1 MGTGSLIHPAALAG
15 WSNGA
20 MRTLVSLLLA
30 SIPVAGADPVNV
42 LVWDERQPRQEE
54 AYDNFLGNEIAHYLR
69 SQDGLSVQSAGQ
81 DDPQNGLA
89 SLDNQDVLIWW
100 GHVRQ
105 GEVPDAVGQRIVERI
120 RSGQLALVA
129 LHSAHWSVPFMQ
141 AMYSRTKDDAKRRFP
156 DPNTSIEFV
165 PPPGRFPP
173 TYDSIVTP
181 AYYAFKRGGT
191 VRQVRVDLP
200 NCVFPGVDAHGK
212 SSRVTVL
219 TPDHPIMDGLPSQF
233 DIPESEMYDEPFHVP
248 DPDVVLFREDWR
260 GSGHF
265 RGGMLWNLGL
275 GKVCYFRPGHET
287 FPVFK
292 DPNVLKILENAV
304 RWLGTQNAE

>member
-1 MGTGSLIHPAALAG
+1 
-15 WSNGA
+15 

-233 DIPESEMYDEPFHVP
+233 DIPQSEMYDEPFHVP

-275 GKVCYFRPGHET
+275 GKVFYFRPGHET

>member
-1 MGTGSLIHPAALAG
+1 
-15 WSNGA
+15 
-20 MRTLVSLLLA
+20 MRVILLMLLA
-30 SIPVAGADPVNV
+30 TVAVVAADPVNV

-54 AYDNFLGNEIAHYLR
+54 AYDNFLGNEIAGYLR
-69 SQDGLSVQSAGQ
+69 SQQGFSVQSVGQ

-89 SLDNQDVLIWW
+89 SLDEQDVLIWW

-105 GEVPDAVGQRIVERI
+105 AEVSDAVGQRIVKQV
-120 RSGQLALVA
+120 RSGKLALVA
-129 LHSAHWSVPFMQ
+129 LHSAHWSVPFME
-141 AMYSRTKDDAKRRFP
+141 AMYARTRDDAKRRFP

-200 NCVFPGVDAHGK
+200 NCVFPGVEAHGK
-212 SSRVTVL
+212 PSRVTVL
-219 TPDHPIMDGLPSQF
+219 TPDHPIMHGLPAQF
-233 DIPESEMYDEPFHVP
+233 DIPQSEMYDEPFHVP

-275 GKVCYFRPGHET
+275 GKVFYFRPGHET
-287 FPVFK
+287 YPVFK
-292 DPNVLKILENAV
+292 DPNVLKILGNAV
-304 RWLGTQNAE
+304 RWLGTRNME